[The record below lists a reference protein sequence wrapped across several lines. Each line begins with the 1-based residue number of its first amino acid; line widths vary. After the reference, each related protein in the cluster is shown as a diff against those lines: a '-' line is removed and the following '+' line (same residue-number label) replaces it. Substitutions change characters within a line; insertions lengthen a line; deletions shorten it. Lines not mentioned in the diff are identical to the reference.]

1 MSGASIGSALADAGV
16 NRPPVQLRP
25 VRKAYEQI
33 ADQFRDLIL
42 VGELD
47 PGARLPSEAQLA
59 SQLGASRATVRES
72 LRLLAA
78 EGLIRTV
85 RGTRGGSYVAR
96 PTIDEISGFLRAN
109 INLLSRTDGLTLDE
123 LLEAR
128 TLFEVP
134 AVGLASE
141 RGTPDGVA
149 RLRALIPPEPDGLEP
164 GEQFVLNRD
173 FHSRIVDMSR
183 NRLLVLGAQPVFSAL
198 QSRLSRS
205 VHDTVFHQTVAV
217 HHLGLVA
224 AIERGDADAA
234 ANAMAAHLQWLR
246 PAYERAWRG

>member
-1 MSGASIGSALADAGV
+1 MNVASAGPSLASVDPG
-16 NRPPVQLRP
+16 RSPVHLRP

-72 LRLLAA
+72 LRLLTA

-85 RGTRGGSYVAR
+85 RGTRGGSYVAQ
-96 PTIDEISGFLRAN
+96 PTIDEISGFLRVN

-134 AVGLASE
+134 AVRLASE
-141 RGTPDGVA
+141 RRTQDGVDQ
-149 RLRALIPPEPDGLEP
+149 LRSLIPDKPLGLDP

-198 QSRLSRS
+198 QTRLARS
-205 VHDTVFHQTVAV
+205 VHGRDFHQRVAD
-217 HHLGLVA
+217 HHRGLAA
-224 AIERGDADAA
+224 AIELGDADAA
-234 ANAMAAHLQWLR
+234 SIAMTEHLEWLR